1 MPKSSGRLPGRGFQ
15 GVLHGG
21 HAVEPAFS
29 EQNHGGAGW
38 GGGGSGQWE
47 GKRRAAVGFRLYLR
61 YTGSGSG
68 GNVVINNHCPGLVP
82 VASVSLHQE
91 DGEILHGLIMV
102 VIIGRLE

>member
-1 MPKSSGRLPGRGFQ
+1 MGVQ

-82 VASVSLHQE
+82 AASVSLHQE